1 VNNELDPLGFSDAD
15 LEESGGGVRANE
27 HGEVAEVEDSD
38 RVALAVQHVVVGD
51 LVLAS

>member
-38 RVALAVQHVVVGD
+38 RVALVHPRVTYSDVI
-51 LVLAS
+51 